1 MKTKILTIV
10 IILLAAVMLAGCAGK
25 TVEVPVGMDKNNGT
39 VEVNK
44 GDVIAINLSANPST
58 GYSWEAQNLDTAI
71 LEQVGEVEYKQEKSD
86 QPVVGAP
93 ETAII
98 RIKAVGTGE
107 TALKLIYHRS
117 FEQGV
122 DPLDTFFLNV
132 VVK

>member
-1 MKTKILTIV
+1 MKIKKLSIV
-10 IILLAAVMLAGCAGK
+10 IILLAAVLLASCAGK
-25 TVEVPVGMDKNNGT
+25 SVEVPIGIDQNNSTVEVK
-39 VEVNK
+39 K
-44 GDVIAINLSANPST
+44 GDVIAIKLSANPST

-71 LEQVGEVEYKQEKSD
+71 LEQVGEVEYQQEKSD
-86 QPVVGAP
+86 QPVVGAS

-122 DPLDTFFLNV
+122 DPLESFYLNV